1 MPMSPPCPG
10 AGWED
15 CLGITPLGC
24 LPWLDVRIAC
34 DAGFENAVTVTPCQ
48 RKRDCTVLRYD
59 AQNQDL
65 LEFARLQSDRRCSRG
80 VGSKVKLAVTPTG
93 RRAAVKVV
101 EVRAT
106 RSLHDDVFSGWGCPW
121 TSDGAAASSS
131 STSCVATFLLHVLW
145 CVWVA
150 GRVSLASRA

>member
-65 LEFARLQSDRRCSRG
+65 LEFARLQSDRRCRRLYCRQFCAVSRH
-80 VGSKVKLAVTPTG
+80 
-93 RRAAVKVV
+93 
-101 EVRAT
+101 VR
-106 RSLHDDVFSGWGCPW
+106 LFSR
-121 TSDGAAASSS
+121 
-131 STSCVATFLLHVLW
+131 VATLVAVL
-145 CVWVA
+145 
-150 GRVSLASRA
+150 